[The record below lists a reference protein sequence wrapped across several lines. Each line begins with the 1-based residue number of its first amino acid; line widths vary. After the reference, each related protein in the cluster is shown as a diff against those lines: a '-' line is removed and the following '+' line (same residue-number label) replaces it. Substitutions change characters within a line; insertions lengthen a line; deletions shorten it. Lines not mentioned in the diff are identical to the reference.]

1 MKEKRET
8 LSQKI
13 ARLER
18 LLAQKDQSNSLLD
31 ERDSTIRINFTKVLG
46 STRLGGQS
54 YNFSS
59 TSERTLSWEEIF
71 FQVGLISARMFNNEI
86 RHDMNDFQRRIEK
99 LEAKP
104 QRLAEI
110 SPEIQEA
117 IRRQTE

>member
-1 MKEKRET
+1 MKEKKET

-18 LLAQKDQSNSLLD
+18 LLAQKDQSNSLLN
-31 ERDSTIRINFTKVLG
+31 EQDSAIRINFTKVLG
-46 STRLGGQS
+46 STRLGGEV

-86 RHDMNDFQRRIEK
+86 RNDMNDFQQRISK
-99 LEAKP
+99 LESKP
-104 QRLAEI
+104 ESRL
-110 SPEIQEA
+110 
-117 IRRQTE
+117 RF